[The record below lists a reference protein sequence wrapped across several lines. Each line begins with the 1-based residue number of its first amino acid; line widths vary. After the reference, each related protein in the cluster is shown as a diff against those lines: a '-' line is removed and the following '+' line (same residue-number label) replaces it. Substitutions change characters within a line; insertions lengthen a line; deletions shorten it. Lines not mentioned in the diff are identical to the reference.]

1 MAVAIVLDAL
11 ICIIAL
17 LALISGLRRGFVW
30 ICFRKFRKVTA
41 GVVSLLLAK
50 PLGYWF
56 SKLFISNWLTK
67 LIMSW
72 AKLEDAPA
80 ASPDE
85 MVEQLPKLVRAVAG
99 WFGMDVQAIATDAYN
114 GGEGMYY
121 HFIREAS
128 LPMARFLG
136 VILAWVALFIASLIL
151 LRILL
156 SVGTSLTELPVLKQ
170 LNALLGACMSL
181 LLWGAAVWIAVKLLV
196 WISGLAPVASLSFM
210 QSFTLDQTY
219 ITKYIYHFNPL
230 AFILS
235 L

>member
-1 MAVAIVLDAL
+1 M
-11 ICIIAL
+11 
-17 LALISGLRRGFVW
+17 
-30 ICFRKFRKVTA
+30 
-41 GVVSLLLAK
+41 
-50 PLGYWF
+50 
-56 SKLFISNWLTK
+56 
-67 LIMSW
+67 
-72 AKLEDAPA
+72 
-80 ASPDE
+80 
-85 MVEQLPKLVRAVAG
+85 
-99 WFGMDVQAIATDAYN
+99 
-114 GGEGMYY
+114 
-121 HFIREAS
+121 
-128 LPMARFLG
+128 G

-181 LLWGAAVWIAVKLLV
+181 LLWGAVVWISVKLLV

>member
-1 MAVAIVLDAL
+1 MTVAIVLDAL
-11 ICIIAL
+11 ICIVAL
-17 LALISGLRRGFVW
+17 FALIFGLRRGLVW

-56 SKLFISNWLTK
+56 SKLFISNWLTR

-85 MVEQLPKLVRAVAG
+85 MVAQLPKLVRAVAG

-128 LPMARFLG
+128 LPIARFFG
-136 VILAWVALFIASLIL
+136 VILAWVALFIAALIL

-156 SVGTSLTELPVLKQ
+156 SIGTSLAELPVLKQ
-170 LNALLGACMSL
+170 LNAVLGACMSL
-181 LLWGAAVWIAVKLLV
+181 LLWGAVVWLAVKLLV
-196 WISGLAPVASLSFM
+196 WMTGLAPVASLSFI
-210 QSFTLDQTY
+210 QSFSLDQTY
-219 ITKYIYHFNPL
+219 ITKFIYHFNPL
-230 AFILS
+230 SFILS